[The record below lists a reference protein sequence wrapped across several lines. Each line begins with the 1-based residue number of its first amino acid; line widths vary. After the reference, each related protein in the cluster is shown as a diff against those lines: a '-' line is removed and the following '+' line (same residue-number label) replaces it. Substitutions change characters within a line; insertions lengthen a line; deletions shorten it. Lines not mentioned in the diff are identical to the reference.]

1 MLNMLIAMFV
11 TLCGIALMVLG
22 KWFFG
27 ILFLLGGIAVM
38 ACIYTTMMRGRGQ
51 DPEQGLYNGLNGQG
65 KQQSETVDAKMPEPG
80 EQSPDI
86 WEKMEK

>member
-11 TLCGIALMVLG
+11 TLCGIVLMVRG

-38 ACIYTTMMRGRGQ
+38 ACIYATMMRGRGCNP
-51 DPEQGLYNGLNGQG
+51 DQGTLNGLNGQG
-65 KQQSETVDAKMPEPG
+65 KQQSETVDVNMPEPG
-80 EQSPDI
+80 EQSPEI
-86 WEKMEK
+86 WEKMQK

>member
-11 TLCGIALMVLG
+11 TLCGIVLMVLG

-27 ILFLLGGIAVM
+27 ILFLLSGITVM
-38 ACIYTTMMRGRGQ
+38 ACIYVTMMRGKGC
-51 DPEQGLYNGLNGQG
+51 DPNQGTINGLGGQG
-65 KQQSETVDAKMPEPG
+65 KQQSEVVSANMPEPG

-86 WEKMEK
+86 WEKMQK